1 MATFYL
7 LPPRPLL
14 ADRFAESIKS
24 LFPGIAA
31 GRLQGALLAEML
43 AGAVTADGD
52 VFVVHR
58 EDLPDREDPLA
69 ALAYCYGAEAGDE
82 VVEVHAGPGPGE
94 WTSRRWTLKRGASK
108 AA

>member
-14 ADRFAESIKS
+14 AERFAESLKA
-24 LFPGIAA
+24 LFPGVAA
-31 GRLQGALLAEML
+31 GRLQGAMLAEML
-43 AGAVTADGD
+43 AGAVAVEGD
-52 VFVVHR
+52 VFVVHQ
-58 EDLPDREDPLA
+58 EDLPAGEDPLA

-82 VVEVHAGPGPGE
+82 VVEVHAGPRTGE